1 MVSIFNAALTNAFQA
16 SDPFTITGEAIV
28 LDMLLSVANIA
39 VPGTAARI
47 EWYFEF
53 ASDDPNATTTNW
65 YREVAEED
73 IGNGDVRMS
82 TVIRRFATNASDA
95 PLPEATYRFDM
106 QFARRHN
113 FCRIQIRVLAGGA
126 DNCRA
131 TVLSVLGS
139 QPLSAP
145 I

>member
-1 MVSIFNAALTNAFQA
+1 MVTIFNAALTNAFQA
-16 SDPFTITGEAIV
+16 SDPFIMTGEAIV
-28 LDMLLSVANIA
+28 LDTLLTVANIA

-53 ASDDPNATTTNW
+53 GSDDPNATTTSW

-82 TVIRRFATNASDA
+82 TVVRRFAINAADA
-95 PLPEATYRFDM
+95 PLPEGTYRFDT
-106 QFARRHN
+106 QFNRRHN
-113 FCRIQIRVLAGGA
+113 FCRVQIRVLAGGA

-131 TVLSVLGS
+131 MILSVLGS
-139 QPLSAP
+139 APLSAP